1 MASITE
7 HRNAH
12 LDDNNMHEV
21 KGFTSA
27 SNGYAYKRGV
37 NGRSEWQRVFRQENV
52 TSVTTGYTA
61 PPTETDLIAYV
72 IESPELDVNAITFQA
87 GGGGGVDS
95 VRFTFTS
102 GYDSSLYSVGS
113 YLQVSGAANSKH
125 NGQFVIVNVNA
136 SYLEV
141 TIADATD
148 ASDDV
153 ASGSTATAY
162 VTHEDYDPENE
173 ANGFTIPRVGIVKFY
188 SDVDLWYGDAFEQG
202 DEFYNIATKKIHFFN
217 GAEIIE
223 EGGLISTSL
232 SLTTAQLKSGS
243 GVEIVSAQG
252 SGYVVEP
259 ISALC
264 KYTHVTA
271 DYNVGN
277 DILIY
282 TDTGSTN
289 LFTTPVDGSANGVL
303 QATASS
309 FSKFINVSNAL
320 GSQFVENKAIY
331 VKADGVSASGDGT
344 AIIYLTYRIIKI

>member
-1 MASITE
+1 MAAITE

-21 KGFTSA
+21 KGFTGA
-27 SNGYAYKRGV
+27 SNGYAYKRSI

-52 TSVTTGYTA
+52 TAVTTGYEA
-61 PPTETDLIAYV
+61 PPTETDLVSYV
-72 IESPELDVNAITFQA
+72 IESPELDVNAITYQS
-87 GGGGGVDS
+87 GGGGADS
-95 VRFTFTS
+95 VRFTFS
-102 GYDSSLYSVGS
+102 AGYDSTLYSVGS

-125 NGQFVIVNVNA
+125 NGQFVIITVNA

-141 TIADATD
+141 TIADVTD

-173 ANGFTIPRVGIVKFY
+173 ANGNTIPRVGIVKYY
-188 SDVDLWYGDAFEQG
+188 SDTDLWYGDAFEQG
-202 DEFYNIATKKIHFFN
+202 DEFFNVATLKKHFFN
-217 GAEIIE
+217 GTELIE
-223 EGGLISTSL
+223 EGGLITTSL
-232 SLTTAQLKSGS
+232 SLTTAQLKSGT

-252 SGYVVEP
+252 VGYLVEP

-264 KYTHVTA
+264 KYTHDTV
-271 DYNVGN
+271 DYNVGS